1 MHKIKYWFILFW
13 IHFLGSLTWTLSMMG
28 SYCIQHS
35 VRDPWDQGASI
46 IFMGNVNSG
55 CICQELVEGPVS
67 YMDRVPPPSLSPSPP
82 LFLFHSPPPTPP
94 HPPTTA
100 PPHTPLSL
108 SLSLSIY
115 LTHTHTHARIN
126 MPERAHTLFRNYF
139 APISSPHLSIKLGEI
154 GRLIKISSESL
165 VWLFSRRDKTN
176 YGTPEVRVKCCSLH
190 FN

>member
-1 MHKIKYWFILFW
+1 
-13 IHFLGSLTWTLSMMG
+13 MMG

-55 CICQELVEGPVS
+55 CICQELVEGPAS
-67 YMDRVPPPSLSPSPP
+67 YMDRVPPP
-82 LFLFHSPPPTPP
+82 
-94 HPPTTA
+94 
-100 PPHTPLSL
+100 

-190 FN
+190 FNSFIHENGTILALKLSVLRFCPSEAPALLG